1 MGMEKFPAKM
11 LGHIPTYYI
20 TDTIQEDAGGG
31 NIRIWNYTRIRGVLV
46 LRFQCIVA
54 STKLLTIS
62 RNINDFS
69 KIIAHAEQVRGI
81 GDHVH

>member
-1 MGMEKFPAKM
+1 MGMNTFPAKM
-11 LGHIPTYYI
+11 LGDIPTYYI

-31 NIRIWNYTRIRGVLV
+31 NIRIWNYARIKGVLV
-46 LRFQCIVA
+46 PQFQCVVA

-62 RNINDFS
+62 RHINDFS